1 MTGDEYN
8 EIIGDIRAEERRQIA
23 AAELRARWLEIGLA
37 QRCGH
42 CWTPLT
48 RENHAVWG
56 MADITITTCP
66 TCDGR
71 DWRDDA

>member
-8 EIIGDIRAEERRQIA
+8 EIIGDIRAEERRRL
-23 AAELRARWLEIGLA
+23 AAELNARLEIGLA
-37 QRCGH
+37 YRCGH
-42 CWTPLT
+42 CWTPLK

-66 TCDGR
+66 TCDGPDLR
-71 DWRDDA
+71 SAHR